1 MVRRVVFCSLA
12 AIALLPAPAIAAPA
26 PAAAPP
32 ARPAAATAPG
42 RVVGLDSGA
51 VRGVRAG
58 GVESYLGIPYAA
70 PPVGPLRWSPPRPP
84 ARWRGVR
91 DATAFGPR
99 CAALASS
106 NGPRSEAE
114 DCLRINVQRPVGAR
128 RGDRLPVY
136 VFIHG
141 GGLVNGS
148 SNQMDMTQLVRRTG
162 VVGVSINYRLGVFGF
177 LRHPALPGSGNFG
190 LQDQQA
196 ALRWVRRNIA
206 AFGGAPDRV
215 TIGGES
221 AGGLSVC
228 IHLVAPG
235 SRGLFSRAMIQS
247 GACGTATPAQAGA
260 AGADFATATGCPGPA
275 VAACLRAR
283 STAALLDASTAFTP
297 AIVRDTATVPVEA
310 RAAVRDGRF
319 DRVPLVIG
327 ANRDEGRTFAQ
338 ALIGASQAQYTSFIR
353 ASYGANAGAVL
364 GRYPWPAT
372 ADRFTAAYLA
382 AAAGTDSGLGLGLG
396 GCPGRTLTADFGRWT
411 RTYGYEFDH
420 RTGPGLTDL
429 GDYVWGAGH
438 AAELAYLW
446 PSFDNGTPIA
456 PLFDAAERRL
466 SLDMSRYWGAF
477 ISTGR
482 PTARGLAGWPG
493 YGPTGRLLSLRAGN
507 HSTTITSTAYAAEH
521 QCDLW
526 DPLLPG

>member
-1 MVRRVVFCSLA
+1 MARRMLIFLLTAGSL
-12 AIALLPAPAIAAPA
+12 LGA
-26 PAAAPP
+26 PAAA
-32 ARPAAATAPG
+32 AAVPAAALAGP
-42 RVVGLDSGA
+42 VVLDSGV

-70 PPVGPLRWSPPRPP
+70 PPVGVLRWAPPRP
-84 ARWRGVR
+84 AVRWRGVR
-91 DATAFGPR
+91 DTVAFGPR

-114 DCLRINVQRPVGAR
+114 DCLLVNVQRPVGAR
-128 RGDRLPVY
+128 PGERLPVY

-148 SNQMDMTQLVRRTG
+148 SNQMDMAQLVRRTG
-162 VVGVSINYRLGVFGF
+162 VIGVSINYRLGVFGF
-177 LRHPALPGSGNFG
+177 LRQPALPGSGNFG
-190 LQDQQA
+190 FQDQQA

-235 SRGLFSRAMIQS
+235 SAGLFARAMIQS
-247 GACGTATPAQAGA
+247 GACGTATPAQADA
-260 AGADFATATGCPGPA
+260 AGTDFAAAAGCAGVA
-275 VAACLRAR
+275 VAACLRAA

-319 DRVPLVIG
+319 ARVPLVVG
-327 ANRDEGRTFAQ
+327 ANRDEGRTFTQ
-338 ALIGASQAQYTSFIR
+338 GLIGASRAQYTSYLR
-353 ASYGANAGAVL
+353 SSYGADADAVL

-382 AAAGTDSGLGLGLG
+382 AAAGTDSGLGLDLG
-396 GCPGRTLTADFGRWT
+396 GCPGRRLIADFARWT
-411 RTYGYEFDH
+411 STYGYEFEH
-420 RTGPGLTDL
+420 RTGPGLTDVD
-429 GDYVWGAGH
+429 GYVWGAGH

-446 PSFDNGTPIA
+446 PSFDNGAPIA
-456 PLFDAAERRL
+456 PSFDAAERRL
-466 SLDMSRYWGAF
+466 SVDMSHYWGAF
-477 ISTGR
+477 VSTGR
-482 PTARGLAGWPG
+482 PYARGSAGWPA
-493 YGPTGRLLSLRAGN
+493 YGPTGRLLALRAGG
-507 HSTTITSTAYAAEH
+507 HSTTISAAAYAAEH
-521 QCDLW
+521 NCDLW
-526 DPLLPG
+526 DPLLAG

>member
-1 MVRRVVFCSLA
+1 MVRRAVFCSLA
-12 AIALLPAPAIAAPA
+12 AVMLLPAPA
-26 PAAAPP
+26 AAAP
-32 ARPAAATAPG
+32 ARPAAGAAPG
-42 RVVGLDSGA
+42 RVVVLDSGA

-70 PPVGPLRWSPPRPP
+70 APVGPLRWAPPRPA
-84 ARWRGVR
+84 ARWLGVR

-99 CAALASS
+99 CAALAST
-106 NGPRSEAE
+106 NGPRSESE
-114 DCLRINVQRPVGAR
+114 DCLRVNVQRPVGAR

-148 SNQMDMTQLVRRTG
+148 SNQMDMAQLVGRTG
-162 VVGVSINYRLGVFGF
+162 VIGVSINYRLGVFGF
-177 LRHPALPGSGNFG
+177 LRHPALPGSGNAGF
-190 LQDQQA
+190 QDQQA

-235 SRGLFSRAMIQS
+235 SRGLFSQAMIQS
-247 GACGTATPAQAGA
+247 GACGTATPAQADA
-260 AGADFATATGCPGPA
+260 AGADLATAAGCAGPA
-275 VAACLRAR
+275 VAACLRSR

-297 AIVRDTATVPVEA
+297 AIVRDTPTVPVEA

-319 DRVPLVIG
+319 ARVPLVIG
-327 ANRDEGRTFAQ
+327 ANRDEGRTFTQ
-338 ALIGASQAQYTSFIR
+338 ALIGAGQARYTSLIR
-353 ASYGANAGAVL
+353 ATYGSAAGPVL
-364 GRYPWPAT
+364 ARYPWPAG

-396 GCPGRTLTADFGRWT
+396 GCPGRMLIADLGRWT
-411 RTYGYEFDH
+411 RTYAYEFDH

-429 GDYVWGAGH
+429 GGYVWGAGH

-466 SLDMSRYWGAF
+466 SRDMSRYWGVF
-477 ISTGR
+477 VRTGR
-482 PTARGLAGWPG
+482 PAARGLAGWPA
-493 YGPTGRLLSLRAGN
+493 YGPTRRLLSLRAAGR
-507 HSTTITSTAYAAEH
+507 STTITAAAYAAEH
-521 QCDLW
+521 RCDFW
-526 DPLLPG
+526 DPLLAG